1 MRLRFLLKIKGMV
14 IIDGLLP
21 LIASIRGI
29 RMLFIGLLYLK
40 IMKLQIYWEL
50 QRRRVRG
57 LVHQEEVL
65 ILMQNGQIKLKN

>member
-65 ILMQNGQIKLKN
+65 ILMKNGQLKLKS